1 MILWLYYL
9 HHSYQRYLTKFQ
21 CVATVRI
28 KTGRLSMTDYFS
40 RPTIFVCNFYLI
52 SVALS
57 DTFVSVGRQFDIK
70 KLRAHTGLTTGYELR
85 NYRMWI
91 KLINAVFCFSNLI
104 YNKNGFQISKERVR
118 LYNLKWP
125 FICAWKIHSLN

>member
-57 DTFVSVGRQFDIK
+57 DTFVPVGRQFDIK

>member
-1 MILWLYYL
+1 MALLPTPLVSEIPY
-9 HHSYQRYLTKFQ
+9 KIPM
-21 CVATVRI
+21 CATVRI

-118 LYNLKWP
+118 LYNLK
-125 FICAWKIHSLN
+125 